1 MGRGF
6 AELCK
11 FVEGGCL
18 PSELYQRHNP
28 TMADFAFV
36 AALKKIEMEEENEKL
51 GGTSTGGAS
60 GSGQA
65 PPYMSTKGGK

>member
-11 FVEGGCL
+11 FVDCL

-28 TMADFAFV
+28 TMADFSFV

-51 GGTSTGGAS
+51 GGTSTDGAS
-60 GSGQA
+60 GGGQTM
-65 PPYMSTKGGK
+65 PYMSTKGGK

>member
-1 MGRGF
+1 M
-6 AELCK
+6 
-11 FVEGGCL
+11 V
-18 PSELYQRHNP
+18 
-28 TMADFAFV
+28 DFAFV